1 MSLKSVPYVSM
12 STTLFNISAT
22 LRIVNNKICSQADVA
37 LDALAVELT
46 ESLKD
51 IGAMNSVSAL
61 DTTPVCHRY
70 SRERCSVPD

>member
-12 STTLFNISAT
+12 STTLFNVSAT
-22 LRIVNNKICSQADVA
+22 PRIVTNKICSKADVA
-37 LDALAVELT
+37 VDALAVELT

-61 DTTPVCHRY
+61 DTTPVRH
-70 SRERCSVPD
+70 